1 LFFSDE
7 SIEFAE
13 ISLNKLYE
21 KAFELFNSE
30 KTELSKKYEK
40 YKNQFKEYIND
51 DLNVPSALAM
61 TWDVLKDKELSDYE
75 KHELLIEFDKVFGL
89 KISSIKTD
97 ENISNSNYIIKTFK
111 DDVPFWTSD
120 INSLPEEVKIL
131 INQREEYRK
140 NKDWRKS
147 DEIRDKL
154 ESIGW
159 QIEDSGEKTII
170 KSTSYKN

>member
-1 LFFSDE
+1 
-7 SIEFAE
+7 
-13 ISLNKLYE
+13 
-21 KAFELFNSE
+21 
-30 KTELSKKYEK
+30 
-40 YKNQFKEYIND
+40 
-51 DLNVPSALAM
+51 M

-120 INSLPEEVKIL
+120 INSLPEEVKTL

-140 NKDWRKS
+140 NKDWQKS

>member
-1 LFFSDE
+1 
-7 SIEFAE
+7 
-13 ISLNKLYE
+13 
-21 KAFELFNSE
+21 
-30 KTELSKKYEK
+30 
-40 YKNQFKEYIND
+40 
-51 DLNVPSALAM
+51 M

-140 NKDWRKS
+140 NKDWQKS